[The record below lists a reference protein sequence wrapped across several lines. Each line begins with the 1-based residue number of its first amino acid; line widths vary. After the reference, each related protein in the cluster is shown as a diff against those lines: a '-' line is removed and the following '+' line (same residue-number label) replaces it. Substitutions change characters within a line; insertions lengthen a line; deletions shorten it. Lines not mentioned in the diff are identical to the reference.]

1 MLIRNNKYDTP
12 TARNIIAVIV
22 FFFLITFVIAR
33 LFVYMVLGHWLPNF
47 FLTVRGV
54 HVHHF
59 TYGVLI
65 LAVVGLYMIL
75 RRPDVRTRMFEVS
88 AMLYG
93 IGLALTFDEFGM
105 WIRLQDN
112 YWVRQS
118 YDAVIVI
125 LFVFLNIAYLRPLAG
140 VIKRRFTK
148 KNDESAVVE

>member
-1 MLIRNNKYDTP
+1 M
-12 TARNIIAVIV
+12 
-22 FFFLITFVIAR
+22 
-33 LFVYMVLGHWLPNF
+33 
-47 FLTVRGV
+47 RGV

-88 AMLYG
+88 VMLYG

-140 VIKRRFTK
+140 VVKRRLKK
-148 KNDESAVVE
+148 KNDESAVVEEFED